1 MSRCTCP
8 LCGGDTLLPILR
20 RPHVPVFQNGLYAD
34 HASALAATDGALAIT
49 LCRQCGFVFN
59 ADFDS
64 ARIAYGDSYEN
75 DQTVSGVFA
84 AHVDRMADRVLT
96 AVAGVDRPVV
106 LEVGCGQGYFLH
118 RLARRSTVP
127 LAGALGFD
135 PAFRGEGHFPD
146 GVVVQS
152 RLFDAAAA
160 AEIDAPISVIVSRH
174 VIEHVD
180 DPVGFLSA
188 IRAALRPGSM
198 PRLFLETPCVR
209 WILAGGVVQ
218 DFFYEH
224 CSYFTLDTLR
234 YALKR
239 AGWTPVAGETVFE
252 DQYLWLEAQPDWT
265 AAGEASFPDATGL
278 ADLAIDFADR
288 TNGAVAHWR
297 QLLIERGKVGPVAV
311 WGAAAKGT
319 TFVTTID
326 PGADTIDCLIDVNPK
341 KQCGFTPLTGHPIL
355 SPKQAAARGVRT
367 AIIMNPN
374 YRDEIAA
381 LCRAEAFSFDLLD
394 G

>member
-1 MSRCTCP
+1 MTRCTCP
-8 LCGGDTLLPILR
+8 LCGGEALMPILR

-34 HASALAATDGALAIT
+34 HAAAVAAADGALAIT
-49 LCRQCGFVFN
+49 LCRGCGFVFN
-59 ADFDS
+59 AEFDN
-64 ARIAYGDSYEN
+64 ARIAYGGSYEN

-84 AHVDRMADRVLT
+84 AHVDRMADRVLA
-96 AVAGVDRPVV
+96 AVADNDRPVV

-160 AEIDAPISVIVSRH
+160 SEIDAPISVIVSRH

-180 DPVGFLSA
+180 EPVGFLSA

-198 PRLFLETPCVR
+198 PRLFLETPCVH

-239 AGWTPVAGETVFE
+239 AGWTPITGETVFE
-252 DQYLWLEAQPDWT
+252 DQYLWIEAQPDWGADGT
-265 AAGEASFPDATGL
+265 ACCPNADALIHIAS
-278 ADLAIDFADR
+278 DFADR
-288 TNGAVAHWR
+288 SSGAVAHWR
-297 QLLIERGKVGPVAV
+297 QVLAECGKTGPVAV

-341 KQCGFTPLTGHPIL
+341 KQGGFTPLTGHAIL
-355 SPKQAAARGVRT
+355 SPQQAAERGVRT

-381 LCRAEAFSFDLLD
+381 LCRAEAYPFDLLD